1 MGYILAIDQGTTG
14 STAALVSDKTWH
26 FVGKSNREYP
36 QYYPRPSLV
45 EHDLDDIWKS
55 VRDTVT
61 DVLDKHGISPGEI
74 SAIGITNQRET
85 TCAFDKRGTSLA
97 RAIVWQD
104 RRTHQY
110 CLELKKQN
118 LSPLFAKKTG
128 LPLDPY
134 FSGSKMRWLL
144 KNNESVQK
152 AAKDK
157 NLLFGTID
165 TFLLYR
171 LTGGMSFSTEES
183 NASRT
188 LLMNIKTGD
197 WDRELLDIFELSQ
210 DFLPPIQESFGTFG
224 KTKNL
229 DFLPD
234 GIPIS
239 GILGDQQAAL
249 FGQAGYGEGSMKCTY
264 GTGAFLLFNTGARP
278 VSSRNGL
285 LTTVA
290 YRHGKN
296 RVYAL
301 EGSCYI
307 AGAAVQWLRD
317 NLGIIESS
325 SDVETLAH
333 KIKNLDEME
342 HILFLPFFTG
352 IGSPHWNAEAKAAI
366 IGLTRDSGKAHI
378 ARACLDGIILSID
391 DLLSS
396 IKSDA
401 GLDIDTINVDGGA
414 TANDLLMQNQ
424 ATLSKVAVV
433 RPQIIETTAY
443 GAALAAGVG
452 AGEITFEEIPPLRK
466 TDKIFYPQ
474 KNGIEFYKRKRE
486 QWKNAITRLYPQ
498 GPGCAPSDR

>member
-1 MGYILAIDQGTTG
+1 M
-14 STAALVSDKTWH
+14 WE
-26 FVGKSNREYP
+26 KSNREYP
-36 QYYPRPSLV
+36 QHYPRPSLV
-45 EHDLDDIWKS
+45 EHDLEDIWRS
-55 VRDTVT
+55 VRETVT
-61 DVLDKHGISPGEI
+61 DVLNRHKVPPGEI

-85 TCAFDKRGTSLA
+85 TCAFDRKGVPLA

-118 LSPLFAKKTG
+118 LSPLFAEKTG

-144 KNNESVQK
+144 QNNQSVQK

-165 TFLLYR
+165 TFLLHR
-171 LTGGMSFSTEES
+171 LTGGGSFATEES

-188 LLMNIKTGD
+188 MLMNIKTGD
-197 WDRELLDIFELSQ
+197 WDQELLDVFGLSR
-210 DFLPPIQESFGTFG
+210 DFLPPIRESFGPFG

-234 GIPIS
+234 GVPIS
-239 GILGDQQAAL
+239 GVLGDQQAAL
-249 FGQAGYGEGSMKCTY
+249 FGQAGYREGSMKCTY
-264 GTGAFLLFNTGARP
+264 GTGAFLLFNTGTRP
-278 VSSRNGL
+278 VSSQSGL

-290 YRHGKN
+290 YRHGRQ

-325 SDVETLAH
+325 GEVEALAR

-352 IGSPHWNAEAKAAI
+352 MGS
-366 IGLTRDSGKAHI
+366 LTGTPRPKPP
-378 ARACLDGIILSID
+378 
-391 DLLSS
+391 SS
-396 IKSDA
+396 D
-401 GLDIDTINVDGGA
+401 
-414 TANDLLMQNQ
+414 
-424 ATLSKVAVV
+424 
-433 RPQIIETTAY
+433 
-443 GAALAAGVG
+443 
-452 AGEITFEEIPPLRK
+452 
-466 TDKIFYPQ
+466 
-474 KNGIEFYKRKRE
+474 
-486 QWKNAITRLYPQ
+486 
-498 GPGCAPSDR
+498 